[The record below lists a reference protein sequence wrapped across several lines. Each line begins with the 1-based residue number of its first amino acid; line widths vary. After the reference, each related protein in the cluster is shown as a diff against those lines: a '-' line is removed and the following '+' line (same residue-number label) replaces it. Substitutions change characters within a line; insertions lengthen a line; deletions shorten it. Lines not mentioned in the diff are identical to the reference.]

1 MNRKQ
6 MHIKTFVKS
15 VDDFIELEA
24 TIKRASGDIIGVK
37 STPAGLLEVD
47 YTI

>member
-15 VDDFIELEA
+15 IDDFIELEA
-24 TIKRASGDIIGVK
+24 FIKRAAGEIVSVS
-37 STPAGLLEVD
+37 STAKGLLEVN
-47 YTI
+47 YQI

>member
-15 VDDFIELEA
+15 IDDFIELEA
-24 TIKRASGDIIGVK
+24 FIKRAAGEIVSVS
-37 STPAGLLEVD
+37 STAKGLLEVN
-47 YTI
+47 YRI